1 MMTGLRAVE
10 LARHLCLSKG
20 RISQLVGEGRLNGCF
35 SGDGMHRRFDLY
47 KVAEALQVKLDPG
60 QMLGNGADTK
70 KAIRSVL
77 QGDAAPVQ
85 PSLDVRPK
93 GEALS
98 NDDPD
103 QYKLLREAHA
113 AEDLRTK
120 RRNNARDEGLWIL
133 ASEVDR
139 NVSRLMAQNL
149 AEIETFVKDVSVLVA
164 GRMGIDQRQVRQIIL
179 EAWRGFR
186 TERAKSLAAAADD
199 AGLSDIEQAKQI

>member
-1 MMTGLRAVE
+1 MTGLRAVE
-10 LARHLCLSKG
+10 LAKHLSLSKG

-35 SGDGMHRRFDLY
+35 SGDGMHRRFDLR

-70 KAIRSVL
+70 KAIRAVL

-93 GEALS
+93 GEVLS

-113 AEDLRTK
+113 KEDLRTK
-120 RRNNARDEGLWIL
+120 LRNNARDEGLWIL

-164 GRMGIDQRQVRQIIL
+164 VRMGIDQRQVRQIIL

-199 AGLSDIEQAKQI
+199 AGLSDIEQAEQI